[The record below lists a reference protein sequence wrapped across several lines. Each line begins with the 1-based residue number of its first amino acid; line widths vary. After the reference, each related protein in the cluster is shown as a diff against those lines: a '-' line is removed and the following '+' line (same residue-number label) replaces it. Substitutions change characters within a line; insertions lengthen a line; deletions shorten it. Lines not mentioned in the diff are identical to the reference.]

1 MKLFTLVLGFI
12 VTLLAPFF
20 ASADDDFNAYPE
32 HVKTYLQHIYTE
44 GQGQFAYRPDYPGG
58 FEAWQ
63 HDARG
68 ALTRLIGLD
77 KIAAQ
82 SKDFEPQVALGVPED
97 LGDYTR
103 QYCGLV
109 TEPSVTIPFWLLK
122 PKGDGPF
129 PLAVLPHGH
138 DAHGLD
144 THAGIA
150 QDAEQQAKIAAEDRD
165 VAVQAVMR
173 GFLAIAPATR
183 GIATDGVPDV
193 GGRHGKQ
200 DCRSHVMHC
209 LLAGRTAIG
218 ERVWDVMRFID
229 WATSRPDVDASRV
242 LVMGNSGGGMVT
254 LYTAACDTRVTVAV
268 PSCSYTQA
276 ASPSGFIY
284 HCDCNMAPGLL
295 EWGNLPDVAGLAAP
309 RWLLAVNGRD
319 DTLHSAEDIERAASR
334 TALIFAAAGVPAHFS
349 HQWGEGG
356 HRFYAALMWPFVDNA
371 IAP

>member
-1 MKLFTLVLGFI
+1 
-12 VTLLAPFF
+12 LLALIGVLALRVPL
-20 ASADDDFNAYPE
+20 SATPDDHFSAYSE
-32 HVKTYLQHIYTE
+32 HVTGYLQHINSD
-44 GQGQFAYRPDYPGG
+44 GQGQFLYRPDYPGG
-58 FEAWQ
+58 FDAWQ
-63 HDARG
+63 REARA
-68 ALTRLIGLD
+68 ALISLIGLD

-82 SKDFEPQVALGVPED
+82 SKGFEPRVALGVPED

-129 PLAVLPHGH
+129 PLAILPHGH
-138 DAHGLD
+138 DAQGLD

-150 QDAEQQAKIAAEDRD
+150 HDDEQKARIAAEDRD
-165 VAVQAVMR
+165 VAVQAVKR

-200 DCRSHVMHC
+200 ACRSHVMHC

-218 ERVWDVMRFID
+218 ERVWDVMRLID
-229 WATSRPDVDASRV
+229 WAASRSDVDSSRI

-254 LYTAACDTRVTVAV
+254 LYAAACDTRVTVAV
-268 PSCSYTQA
+268 PSCAFTLATS
-276 ASPSGFIY
+276 SSGFIY
-284 HCDCNMAPGLL
+284 HCDCNMVPGLL

-309 RWLLAVNGRD
+309 RWMVAVNGRED
-319 DTLHSAEDIERAASR
+319 SLHSAEDIERAASR
-334 TALIFAAAGVPAHFS
+334 ANAIFAEAGFPERFE
-349 HQWGEGG
+349 HQWGDAG
-356 HRFYAALMWPFVDNA
+356 HRFYASLMWPFIEHALQD
-371 IAP
+371 